1 MYLICFGTRPELIK
15 LIPIIQK
22 FKEKNIPFK
31 TLFSG
36 QHENLIKDIYKY
48 VDEPDFIFTNIMEH
62 GQTLNELSSKILLKS
77 NSLFKENKE
86 IFNYVMV
93 QGDTTTA
100 YSLAL
105 SAFHFQIKVIHL
117 EAGLRTN
124 DKYSPFPEE
133 INRRLI
139 SQIANLHLCPTQ
151 KSIEN
156 LHNENIRENVFL
168 TGNTIVDMYDY
179 IQKNTNP
186 DVSIKNTIKENDKY
200 YVVTLHRRENRGEKM
215 KKMWEQLNK
224 LSNKY
229 KFIYISHPSLP
240 ESKEILN
247 TNIIVLEPQNYEN
260 MIHLVLNSSGII
272 TDSGGLQEEA
282 VCAMK
287 KVLVCR
293 DTTERPETIEC
304 GIGKLIDTNIMDNI
318 TFFDEK
324 INNVITN
331 PYGNNV
337 CEKVFKYINNILL

>member
-15 LIPIIQK
+15 LIPLIKK
-22 FKEKNIPFK
+22 FKEKNIEFK

-36 QHENLIKDIYKY
+36 QHENLIKDFYKY
-48 VDEPDFIFTNIMEH
+48 IDEPNYIFQNIMEH
-62 GQTLNELSSKILLKS
+62 GQSLNQLSSKILLQS
-77 NSLFKENKE
+77 NQLFIDNK
-86 IFNYVMV
+86 FSHVVV

-100 YSLAL
+100 YSLTL
-105 SAFHFQIKVIHL
+105 SAFHFQIPVIHL

-124 DKYSPFPEE
+124 NKYSPFPEE

-139 SQIANLHLCPTQ
+139 SQIANIHLCPTQ

-156 LHNENIRENVFL
+156 LYNENIRENVFL

-186 DVSIKNTIKENDKY
+186 DSFVKSLIENNKIY
-200 YVVTLHRRENRGEKM
+200 YVVTLHRRENRGEKIR
-215 KKMWEQLNK
+215 KMWEQLNQ

-229 KFIYISHPSLP
+229 KFIYISHPSLS

-247 TNIIVLEPQNYEN
+247 KNIILLKPQNYEN

-318 TFFDEK
+318 TFFDEDFVN
-324 INNVITN
+324 IIEN

-337 CEKVFKYINNILL
+337 CEKVFKYL

>member
-1 MYLICFGTRPELIK
+1 MYLICYGTRPELIK

-22 FKEKNIPFK
+22 FKEKNISFK

-36 QHENLIKDIYKY
+36 QHESLIKDFYKY
-48 VDEPDFIFTNIMEH
+48 VDEPDFTFTKIMKH
-62 GQTLNELSSKILLKS
+62 GQTLNELSSKILLQS
-77 NSLFKENKE
+77 NKLFIENTFSNV
-86 IFNYVMV
+86 IV

-100 YSLAL
+100 CTLAL
-105 SAFHFQIKVIHL
+105 SAFHFKIPVIHL

-124 DKYSPFPEE
+124 NKYSPFPEE

-139 SQIANLHLCPTQ
+139 SQIASVHLCPTQ

-186 DVSIKNTIKENDKY
+186 DSSIKNLIENNKKY
-200 YVVTLHRRENRGEKM
+200 YVITLHRRENRGEKI
-215 KKMWEQLNK
+215 KKMWEQLNQ

-282 VCAMK
+282 VCAIK

-318 TFFDEK
+318 TFFDEEI
-324 INNVITN
+324 INVVEN
-331 PYGNNV
+331 PYGNNI
-337 CEKVFKYINNILL
+337 CEKVFKYLTNIIS

>member
-15 LIPIIQK
+15 LIPMIHK

-36 QHENLIKDIYKY
+36 QHENLIKNFYKY
-48 VDEPDFIFTNIMEH
+48 IDKPDFIFTNIMEH
-62 GQTLNELSSKILLKS
+62 GQTLNELSSKILLKC
-77 NSLFKENKE
+77 NSLFKENQG
-86 IFNYVMV
+86 IFDYVMV

-105 SAFHFQIKVIHL
+105 SAFHFQIPLIHL

-124 DKYSPFPEE
+124 NKYSPFPEE

-139 SQIANLHLCPTQ
+139 SQIASVHLCPTQ

-156 LHNENIRENVFL
+156 LHNENIRENVVL
-168 TGNTIVDMYDY
+168 IGNTIVDMYGY
-179 IQKNTNP
+179 IKKNTNP
-186 DVSIKNTIKENDKY
+186 DNSIKNLIREHKRY
-200 YVVTLHRRENRGEKM
+200 YVVTLHRRENRGDKM
-215 KKMWEQLNK
+215 NIMWNQLNQ

-247 TNIIVLEPQNYEN
+247 KDNIILVEPQNYEN
-260 MIHLVLNSSGII
+260 MVHLISNSKGII

-304 GIGKLIDTNIMDNI
+304 GLGKLIDTNIVDNI
-318 TFFDEK
+318 HFFDEEL
-324 INNVITN
+324 IDIIDN
-331 PYGNNV
+331 PYGDDV
-337 CEKVFKYINNILL
+337 CEKAFKYLSI

>member
-15 LIPIIQK
+15 LIPLIQK
-22 FKEKNIPFK
+22 FKEKNIEFK

-36 QHENLIKDIYKY
+36 QHENLIKDFYKY
-48 VDEPDFIFTNIMEH
+48 IDAPDYIFQNIMEH
-62 GQTLNELSSKILLKS
+62 GQSLNQLSSKILLQS
-77 NSLFKENKE
+77 NQLFIDNK
-86 IFNYVMV
+86 FSHVVV

-105 SAFHFQIKVIHL
+105 SAFHYQIPVIHL

-124 DKYSPFPEE
+124 NKYSPFPEE

-139 SQIANLHLCPTQ
+139 SQIASIHLCPTK
-151 KSIEN
+151 KSMEY
-156 LHNENIRENVFL
+156 LHNENIRDNVYL
-168 TGNTIVDMYDY
+168 TGNTIVDIYDY
-179 IQKNTNP
+179 IQNNTKP
-186 DVSIKNTIKENDKY
+186 DVSIKNLIKENKKY
-200 YVVTLHRRENRGEKM
+200 YVITLHRRENRGEKIR
-215 KKMWEQLNK
+215 KMWEQLNQ

-229 KFIYISHPSLP
+229 KFIYIFHPSLP

-247 TNIIVLEPQNYEN
+247 KNIVVLEPQNYEN

-318 TFFDEK
+318 TFLDEK
-324 INNVITN
+324 NIDVIIN

-337 CEKVFKYINNILL
+337 SEKVYKYLYNKML

>member
-15 LIPIIQK
+15 LIPLIKK
-22 FKEKNIPFK
+22 FKEKNIEFK

-36 QHENLIKDIYKY
+36 QHENLIKDFYKY
-48 VDEPDFIFTNIMEH
+48 IDEPNYIFQNIMEH
-62 GQTLNELSSKILLKS
+62 GQSLNQLSSKILLQS
-77 NSLFKENKE
+77 NQLFIDNK
-86 IFNYVMV
+86 FSHVVV

-100 YSLAL
+100 YSLTL
-105 SAFHFQIKVIHL
+105 SAFHFQIPVIHL

-124 DKYSPFPEE
+124 NKYSPFPEE

-139 SQIANLHLCPTQ
+139 SQIASIHLCPTQ

-156 LHNENIRENVFL
+156 LYNENIRKNVFL

-186 DVSIKNTIKENDKY
+186 DSFVKNLIENNKKY
-200 YVVTLHRRENRGEKM
+200 YVVTLHRRENRGEKIR
-215 KKMWEQLNK
+215 KMWEQLNQ

-247 TNIIVLEPQNYEN
+247 KNIILLKPQNYEN

-318 TFFDEK
+318 TFFDEDFVN
-324 INNVITN
+324 IIEN
-331 PYGNNV
+331 PYGNTV
-337 CEKVFKYINNILL
+337 CEKVFKYLKT

>member
-15 LIPIIQK
+15 CIPIIQK
-22 FKEKNIPFK
+22 FKEKNIQFK

-36 QHENLIKDIYKY
+36 QHETLIEDFYKY
-48 VDEPDFIFTNIMEH
+48 IDKPDFIFTNIMEH
-62 GQTLNELSSKILLKS
+62 GQTLNQLSSKILLQS
-77 NSLFKENKE
+77 NKLFIENKFSN
-86 IFNYVMV
+86 IIV
-93 QGDTTTA
+93 QGDTSSA
-100 YSLAL
+100 YTIAL
-105 SAFHFQIKVIHL
+105 SAFHFQIPVIHL

-139 SQIANLHLCPTQ
+139 SQIASIHLCPTQ
-151 KSIEN
+151 KSIKN
-156 LHNENIRENVFL
+156 LHNENIRENVYL

-179 IQKNTNP
+179 IQNNIKP
-186 DVSIKNTIKENDKY
+186 EDSIKNLIKENEKY
-200 YVVTLHRRENRGEKM
+200 YIITLHRRENRGEKI

-224 LSNKY
+224 LSSKY
-229 KFIYISHPSLP
+229 KFIYIYHPSLP
-240 ESKEILN
+240 ESKEVLSK
-247 TNIIVLEPQNYEN
+247 NISILEPQNYEN
-260 MIHLVLNSSGII
+260 MIHLILNSSGII

-293 DTTERPETIEC
+293 DTTERPETIDC

-318 TFFDEK
+318 TFFDEEIIK
-324 INNVITN
+324 LVEN

-337 CEKVFKYINNILL
+337 CEKIIHLL

>member
-36 QHENLIKDIYKY
+36 QHENLIKDFYKY
-48 VDEPDFIFTNIMEH
+48 IDEPNFIFTNIMEH

-77 NSLFKENKE
+77 NSLFKENQG
-86 IFNYVMV
+86 IFDYVMV

-186 DVSIKNTIKENDKY
+186 DSSIKNLIENNKKY
-200 YVVTLHRRENRGEKM
+200 YVVTLHRRENRGEKI
-215 KKMWEQLNK
+215 KK
-224 LSNKY
+224 
-229 KFIYISHPSLP
+229 
-240 ESKEILN
+240 
-247 TNIIVLEPQNYEN
+247 
-260 MIHLVLNSSGII
+260 
-272 TDSGGLQEEA
+272 
-282 VCAMK
+282 C
-287 KVLVCR
+287 
-293 DTTERPETIEC
+293 
-304 GIGKLIDTNIMDNI
+304 
-318 TFFDEK
+318 
-324 INNVITN
+324 
-331 PYGNNV
+331 GNN
-337 CEKVFKYINNILL
+337 